1 MIAPKLAIMSFSDL
15 YPTQETMLF
24 QCEYFFVAVKG
35 NPDSHHDD
43 HAQKCVYK
51 SRQLRRPLS
60 EELHRNTDTVEIEH
74 VVAHHAK
81 RENE

>member
-1 MIAPKLAIMSFSDL
+1 M
-15 YPTQETMLF
+15 
-24 QCEYFFVAVKG
+24 AVKG
-35 NPDSHHDD
+35 NPVSHHDD

-81 RENE
+81 RENEQKEVADVAEWAEDNFDQSSR